1 MAKIEHSSGFSDE
14 ASDDGEELRMPPPP
28 LDWEL
33 NCLLTH
39 LNQEMTKDD
48 LDSAKALFQ
57 GLFIK
62 ILTCLFFYSHH
73 QFYRRTQQLYYNMS
87 CPASERIPKK
97 TVILKVRQLIKK

>member
-1 MAKIEHSSGFSDE
+1 MAYRRLTFISFYRVISILQQRINNTIDMAKMEHSSGFSGE

-57 GLFIK
+57 GLFIN
-62 ILTCLFFYSHH
+62 ILTCFFFQITS
-73 QFYRRTQQLYYNMS
+73 S
-87 CPASERIPKK
+87 I
-97 TVILKVRQLIKK
+97 